1 MSTTASTDVASPA
14 PKNDRGQRK
23 PIIGSPLVR
32 YIIVRFVLIIPT
44 IFILV
49 SMVFIVMRVAG
60 DPITAAL
67 GGRRAP
73 DQLHERIHKAGY
85 DRPIIV
91 QYVEYIGQVFTGNFG
106 RSITDGRPISA
117 IILTYGSATLELAIY
132 ALIVALLVG
141 IPLGMVDA
149 YFRDRWPDAV
159 LRIFAILWYAT
170 PVFFVGLLLKL
181 VFAVWLDILP
191 VAGRASTRTEL
202 DLDSLPHPTGIYLI
216 DAIQLGD
223 PNAVGDVLLH
233 AVLPGLALGFLTA
246 GIFLRLVRTNVIGT
260 LSMDYVDAARSRGVS
275 EFRLVRKHAFK
286 PALIPVITVIGL
298 QIALLLG
305 GAVLTE
311 TTFEWRGLG
320 FQLVQYLD

>member
-1 MSTTASTDVASPA
+1 MRTLVSPPVSPPA
-14 PKNDRGQRK
+14 PESQRTK
-23 PIIGSPLVR
+23 RRPLIGSPLVR
-32 YIIVRFVLIIPT
+32 YIIIRFVLIIPT

-67 GGRRAP
+67 GGRLTP
-73 DQLHERIHKAGY
+73 EQLHERIHKAGY

-91 QYVEYIGQVFTGNFG
+91 QYIAYIGPVFTGNFG

-117 IILTYGSATLELAIY
+117 IIGTYGTATLELAVY

-141 IPLGMVDA
+141 IPLGMVAA

-181 VFAVWLDILP
+181 VFAVWLTILP

-202 DLDSLPHPTGIYLI
+202 ELQSLPHPTGI
-216 DAIQLGD
+216 
-223 PNAVGDVLLH
+223 
-233 AVLPGLALGFLTA
+233 
-246 GIFLRLVRTNVIGT
+246 
-260 LSMDYVDAARSRGVS
+260 
-275 EFRLVRKHAFK
+275 
-286 PALIPVITVIGL
+286 
-298 QIALLLG
+298 
-305 GAVLTE
+305 
-311 TTFEWRGLG
+311 
-320 FQLVQYLD
+320 